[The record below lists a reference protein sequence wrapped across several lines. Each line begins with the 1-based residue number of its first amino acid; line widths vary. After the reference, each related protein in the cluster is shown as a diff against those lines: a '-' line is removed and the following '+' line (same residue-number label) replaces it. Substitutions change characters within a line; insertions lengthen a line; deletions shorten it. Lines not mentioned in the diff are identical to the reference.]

1 MMSRFGDIWDL
12 YTLKDE
18 YQRSGADGF
27 RPFYRSDG
35 GALVLEPLVSKFL
48 TENGMR
54 AEYPENKKF
63 AVCLTHDIDDIY
75 PPLSHDVL
83 SAINYMRRLNFTG
96 LKGQISWKLKG
107 KEHSPYR
114 NFKEIMGLE
123 ESYRARS
130 SFYVMA
136 TDRDIRPFRAYD
148 VRDLESDL
156 GYIVDKGW
164 EVGLHGGYYAFNDLA
179 EIKKEKSLLEKVLGK
194 EVYGYRN
201 HYLRFKV
208 PDTWKYLVKAGF
220 KYDTT
225 LGYSNIAGFR
235 NGMCHPFKPF
245 DLARGGGIDICE
257 IPLSIMDGT
266 LFKNYRSPGEIW
278 DASRMLIDSVE
289 RYNGVL
295 TLLWHNNVFSSPYR
309 DHWKKLYIKILE
321 YCSSKGAWMTS
332 GIDIYRH
339 WQKINRPYRYPLIL
353 FES

>member
-1 MMSRFGDIWDL
+1 MGQCGDLWDL

-18 YQRSGADGF
+18 YQRSETDNF
-27 RPFYRSDG
+27 RSFYTSDSDVF
-35 GALVLEPLVSKFL
+35 VLEPLVSKFL
-48 TENGMR
+48 MENGMK

-75 PPLSHDVL
+75 PPLSHTLL
-83 SAINYMRRLNFTG
+83 SSISYMKGLNFNG
-96 LKGQISWKLKG
+96 LKSQIFWKLKG

-114 NFKEIMGLE
+114 NFKEIIGLE
-123 ESYRARS
+123 ESYCAQS

-136 TDRDIRPFRAYD
+136 TDRDIRPFRVYE
-148 VRDLESDL
+148 VEDLESDL
-156 GYIVDKGW
+156 GLVVDKGW

-179 EIKKEKSLLEKVLGK
+179 EIKKEKSRLEKVLGK

-208 PDTWKYLVKAGF
+208 PNTWKYLAKAGF

-225 LGYSNIAGFR
+225 LGYSNIVGFR
-235 NGMCHPFKPF
+235 NGMCHPFSPF
-245 DLARGGGIDICE
+245 DLTRGGEIDIYE

-266 LFKNYRSPGEIW
+266 LFKNYQSPREIW
-278 DASRMLIDSVE
+278 GAAKMLIDSTE
-289 RYNGVL
+289 KYTGVL

-309 DHWKKLYIKILE
+309 DHWKKLYIKIME

-332 GIDIYRH
+332 GGNICRH
-339 WQKINRPYRYPLIL
+339 WQKNNGSHLYPLML
-353 FES
+353 LEL